1 MHLNLFITLE
11 FLTNNA
17 QLKSLTWEKFFCN
30 IMKSEKIILI
40 SQYRV
45 DSEIL
50 PVINV
55 DGLIFYLLFIY
66 LNTLH

>member
-1 MHLNLFITLE
+1 
-11 FLTNNA
+11 
-17 QLKSLTWEKFFCN
+17 
-30 IMKSEKIILI
+30 MKSEKIILI